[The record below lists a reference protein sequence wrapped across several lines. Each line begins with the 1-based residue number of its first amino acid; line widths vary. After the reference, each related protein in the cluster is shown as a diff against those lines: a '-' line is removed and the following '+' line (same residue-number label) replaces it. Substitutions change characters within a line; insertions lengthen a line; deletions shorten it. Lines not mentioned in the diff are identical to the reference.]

1 MLVWLL
7 FNWYGRLWFINGMVN
22 IRSMLRKLNTW
33 RSILEEIKNTG
44 MISTINPLLISEE
57 IVKYDA
63 QNEGKRESRK

>member
-1 MLVWLL
+1 
-7 FNWYGRLWFINGMVN
+7 MVN